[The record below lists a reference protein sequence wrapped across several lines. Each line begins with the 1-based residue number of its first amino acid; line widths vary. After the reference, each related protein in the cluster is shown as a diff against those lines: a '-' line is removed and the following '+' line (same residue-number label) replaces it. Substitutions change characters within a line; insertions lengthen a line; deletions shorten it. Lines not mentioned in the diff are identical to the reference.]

1 LKKLIAGTAFQ
12 DEEIAYR
19 QCKIAAA
26 GGAGGERHR
35 GRRRSLGKSAV
46 RTGAGILINPC
57 LHVREPW
64 YFRDGS
70 RRCGGWNA
78 LMRKKKLGGDR
89 NTIVLCVC

>member
-1 LKKLIAGTAFQ
+1 LKKLLAGTAFQ

-19 QCKIAAA
+19 QCKIAP
-26 GGAGGERHR
+26 GGRERHR

-57 LHVREPW
+57 LHGREPW
-64 YFRDGS
+64 YFRDGR

-78 LMRKKKLGGDR
+78 LKRRKKLGGDR
-89 NTIVLCVC
+89 YTVVLCVC